1 MFCSCK
7 MKTPDYPVA
16 AHWGPPLWGL
26 LHTLAERVSTSPTT
40 QEDKHLWNHAL
51 TALPKVIPCPEC
63 REHAVAW
70 IAVHPVAEYMAL
82 TTKAE
87 RRTWL
92 IDWFYAFHESVNA
105 RLGKPSFEKA
115 RMSEIYRTKN
125 LKEFMTQLKPFMTSA
140 IQLSG
145 VTILSWKRFVGFL
158 IALQSVYGL

>member
-1 MFCSCK
+1 
-7 MKTPDYPVA
+7 
-16 AHWGPPLWGL
+16 
-26 LHTLAERVSTSPTT
+26 
-40 QEDKHLWNHAL
+40 
-51 TALPKVIPCPEC
+51 
-63 REHAVAW
+63 VAW

>member
-1 MFCSCK
+1 MFCNCK

-16 AHWGPPLWGL
+16 SHWGPPLWGL

-63 REHAVAW
+63 REHAVGWMA
-70 IAVHPVAEYMAL
+70 AHPVAEYMAL
-82 TTKAE
+82 TTKVD

-92 IDWFYAFHESVNA
+92 IDWFHAFHESVNA
-105 RLGKPSFEKA
+105 RLGKPPFEKA
-115 RMSEIYRTKN
+115 RLHELYRTKN